1 MAKIFKKYLKTRL
14 NNFLCAITRRESARL
29 GHVCGTKGIT
39 QAWKFANE
47 TEVFLLERTNDH
59 VQINV
64 IGIIELLSLFKR

>member
-1 MAKIFKKYLKTRL
+1 MLL
-14 NNFLCAITRRESARL
+14 HEESRQGLVMFA
-29 GHVCGTKGIT
+29 VQKGIT